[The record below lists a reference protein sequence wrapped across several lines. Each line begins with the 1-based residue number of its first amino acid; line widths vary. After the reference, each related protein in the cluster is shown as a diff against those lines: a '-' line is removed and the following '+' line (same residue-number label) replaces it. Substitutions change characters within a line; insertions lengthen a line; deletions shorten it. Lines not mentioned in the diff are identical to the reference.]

1 MDDFPIVAIGG
12 INESNVASIAE
23 ADANGISVIS
33 AISRSV
39 NIDKT
44 VKHFL
49 SYFK

>member
-1 MDDFPIVAIGG
+1 MTFLLAAIGG

-23 ADANGISVIS
+23 ADADGISVIS
-33 AISRSV
+33 AISRSD